1 MAITKRGDKGS
12 ALTYQEMD
20 DNFDAITPRTS
31 ETGAV
36 QIPAGTTGERPTGSE
51 GHLRFNTASKQF
63 EGFQGTV
70 WTSVGAGGGGA
81 GAPGPQ
87 GVQGPA
93 GGGSGDGIQGERGIQ
108 GTDGIAIQGADG
120 GPGIQGPAGSVQGL
134 QGTDGNDGL
143 GIQGSAGTPG
153 ATGPQGTAGEDG
165 DPGVQGPAGSIQGLQ
180 GFQGFQGAGG
190 GLGGQGV
197 QGQAGSAQG
206 IQGTEGNPGDE
217 GTQGFQGFQGPAG
230 LAQGV
235 QGIQGGDGPAGFGF
249 QGIQGGGGQGV
260 QGLQGNDGP
269 AGFGLQGMQ
278 GLQGDEGPGGTGP
291 QGVQGVQGNPSNIP
305 GPQGVEGPEGPQGT
319 QGAQASQGVQGT
331 QGADGVGDEG
341 PQGIQGVMVQ
351 GITGDEGVQGLL
363 GLQGIQGTVGV
374 QGESVTGDT
383 GIQGVQGLQGSVG
396 ENGFQGVQGPGIQG
410 DAGVQGL
417 AGEGNQGVQGFDA
430 QGVQGSQGTQ
440 GTTLQGFQ
448 GTEGTPGFQG
458 VQGIQAATVQ
468 GVQGPFGIQGP
479 SDGVQGPEGPPGI
492 QGPSDGAQG
501 IQGTA
506 GDNGVGVQGSS
517 GGQGIQGLQ
526 GPSDGPQGPQGIQGI
541 GLQGTTGAGTQGV
554 QGVIGLQGPSDG
566 ADGNQGIQGTSGFQ
580 GASGSYGGTEFPYSW
595 NTSTLGGDP
604 GAGRF
609 AADAAN
615 LQFATVLYIDDADS
629 ATVDIQ
635 SYLRTTDDPAG
646 NVKGHIRV
654 SPAGTPNQYVLY
666 SISTVTEETGFFE
679 IGVVWEA
686 GNRTSFTNQTDLIIS
701 FERAGAIGTQGAQG
715 LTGAG
720 VQGLIGPQGIQG
732 MQGVQG
738 LQGISEAGTQ
748 GLQGLQGPEA
758 QDPDVS
764 ADTSP
769 QLGGDL
775 DVNGQSIVSVSNGN
789 IQITP
794 DGTGS
799 VILDG
804 LSYPADDG
812 TNGQVLTTDGSGN
825 LSFADAS
832 GGGLTVMSTTTVDNP
847 NAYDTSASDNFSRDA
862 VAISGNY
869 AIVGAYAEDDAGGSS
884 SGKAYILDVTTGALV
899 HTLDNPNAYN
909 TSAFDYFGRSV
920 SISGNYAIVGAYGED
935 NATGSTVGKAYIYD
949 VTTGALVHT
958 LDNPNA
964 YGTSDSEWFGH
975 SVAISDNYAIVGAH
989 FEDDAS
995 GNNSGKAYIFNVT
1008 TGNLVHTLDNP
1019 NAYGTS
1025 TDDIFGYRV
1034 AISGNYAI
1042 VGAKDED
1049 DASFVAVGK
1058 AYIFNVTTGALVHT
1072 LDNPNAYDTSY
1083 ADFFGSA
1090 VAISGDYAIV
1100 GASDEDDAGGSGSGK
1115 AYIFNVTTGALVHT
1129 LDNPNAYST
1138 SASDLFGISVAI
1150 SGNYAIVGAELEDDA
1165 GGTSS
1170 GKAYIFNV
1178 TTGSLAYTLDN
1189 PNAYGTSASDYF
1201 GNAVAIS
1208 GNCTIVGA
1216 RLEDDAGGTQSG
1228 KAYIFRTNAQPY
1240 TYTGAEIASFSDGI
1254 SLAVLKTEVAA
1265 STDFADFQTRIAAL

>member
-197 QGQAGSAQG
+197 QGQAGSSQG
-206 IQGTEGNPGDE
+206 IQGIEGNPGDE

-351 GITGDEGVQGLL
+351 GITGADGVQGLL

-410 DAGVQGL
+410 EIGVQGL
-417 AGEGNQGVQGFDA
+417 AGNGNQGVQGFDA

-440 GTTLQGFQ
+440 GLILQGLQ
-448 GTEGTPGFQG
+448 GTGGTPGFQG
-458 VQGIQAATVQ
+458 VQGNQGVAVQ

-479 SDGVQGPEGPPGI
+479 ADGVQGPEGPPGI

-554 QGVIGLQGPSDG
+554 QGVTGLQGPSDG

-715 LTGAG
+715 TTGAG
-720 VQGLIGPQGIQG
+720 VQGLIGLQGIQG

-738 LQGISEAGTQ
+738 LQGVSEAGTQ

-769 QLGGDL
+769 QLGGNLDL
-775 DVNGQSIVSVSNGN
+775 NGKEFTGSIVLNNGTSDTS
-789 IQITP
+789 IT
-794 DGTGS
+794 
-799 VILDG
+799 LDG
-804 LSYPADDG
+804 PNGANNLVIATGADDAEMFVYNALNVKNAAG
-812 TNGQVLTTDGSGN
+812 T
-825 LSFADAS
+825 
-832 GGGLTVMSTTTVDNP
+832 
-847 NAYDTSASDNFSRDA
+847 DTYININTFSQLA
-862 VAISGNY
+862 WFG
-869 AIVGAYAEDDAGGSS
+869 
-884 SGKAYILDVTTGALV
+884 
-899 HTLDNPNAYN
+899 N
-909 TSAFDYFGRSV
+909 TSTDSRLAGRDVAVFSTANTDIGNSLATDNV
-920 SISGNYAIVGAYGED
+920 NIGSISGPDTPINMFGPVKFTNLTTTQRDALTVTGGEVIFNETTSKLQVYNGSNWKQVAVPSIDD
-935 NATGSTVGKAYIYD
+935 NGTATAMTI
-949 VTTGALVHT
+949 
-958 LDNPNA
+958 
-964 YGTSDSEWFGH
+964 
-975 SVAISDNYAIVGAH
+975 
-989 FEDDAS
+989 DAS
-995 GNNSGKAYIFNVT
+995 GNLLVGKTATDSGTVGFEAAQDGHVYVTVNDTLPAYINRQSGDEMLRFASNGATVGSIGT
-1008 TGNLVHTLDNP
+1008 LSSRLHIENGDTGLRIAGDIDQIFPCGSGGGDRDAAIDLGSTGVRFKDLYLSGGVHL
-1019 NAYGTS
+1019 G
-1025 TDDIFGYRV
+1025 G
-1034 AISGNYAI
+1034 
-1042 VGAKDED
+1042 
-1049 DASFVAVGK
+1049 
-1058 AYIFNVTTGALVHT
+1058 TGAANKLDDYEEGTWTPAITYQSGGPNSPTQTSGSYTKIGRLVNVNGT
-1072 LDNPNAYDTSY
+1072 IICGNTN
-1083 ADFFGSA
+1083 
-1090 VAISGDYAIV
+1090 
-1100 GASDEDDAGGSGSGK
+1100 SGSGL
-1115 AYIFNVTTGALVHT
+1115 AFLAGLPFTV
-1129 LDNPNAYST
+1129 
-1138 SASDLFGISVAI
+1138 SDTV
-1150 SGNYAIVGAELEDDA
+1150 
-1165 GGTSS
+1165 GGTSVEAN
-1170 GKAYIFNV
+1170 GTVGYFANLG
-1178 TTGSLAYTLDN
+1178 TTVNTITL
-1189 PNAYGTSASDYF
+1189 SAIHNTLY
-1201 GNAVAIS
+1201 
-1208 GNCTIVGA
+1208 CE
-1216 RLEDDAGGTQSG
+1216 L
-1228 KAYIFRTNAQPY
+1228 
-1240 TYTGAEIASFSDGI
+1240 YTGVLASNATTATVSTFNSGAQIRFSLTYYTND
-1254 SLAVLKTEVAA
+1254 
-1265 STDFADFQTRIAAL
+1265 